1 VQVQHSP
8 NPFTT
13 QVIDNNAVSKHLM
26 ISLLSTP
33 HQECSL
39 VFYLHI
45 QHKMRATVKHNF
57 SVDSN
62 FGRETG
68 LRKVETAAIKALK
81 NDLANFQCASVE
93 FK

>member
-1 VQVQHSP
+1 
-8 NPFTT
+8 
-13 QVIDNNAVSKHLM
+13 M

-57 SVDSN
+57 HLVDSN
-62 FGRETG
+62 LGRETG
-68 LRKVETAAIKALK
+68 LRKVATAAMKTLK
-81 NDLANFQCASVE
+81 NELANFQCATVE